1 MRTLKLY
8 GPLADFVGATSFDVE
23 VANIAESV
31 RFLLAN
37 FPALEPH
44 MVKQNYCLRVGEHE
58 IGEDGIHHP
67 IGQDETIEIIPVI
80 SGAGAAARIIGGAVL
95 VGLSFLIPGA
105 ALFGVG
111 LAPIALG
118 IGASLVLGGVSQL
131 LMPTPQTN
139 LASEKDPRSAESYSF
154 SGIQNVSRQGMPV
167 PIGYGECIVGSIVI
181 TAGLTSEYTIG

>member
-8 GPLADFVGATSFDVE
+8 GPLADFVGATSFQVE
-23 VANIAESV
+23 VTNVAESV

-67 IGQDETIEIIPVI
+67 VGQDETIEIIPVI
-80 SGAGAAARIIGGAVL
+80 S
-95 VGLSFLIPGA
+95 GA